1 MGGVAEWSWSPE
13 QHASP
18 AIPTPRSMLQL
29 IHRLHISPVVNRAM
43 LASAGDTWA
52 VRCDSKRCVVKCTK
66 EGKTDSMGQ
75 ERSVWWQG
83 WLLATLV
90 VTMATQAWVKTLA
103 IVKLYLI
110 IKYETKEAL
119 RDNELFSRVISALRK
134 LIRNVLWV
142 NIKCIKICYKTCKTA
157 NLLDSHSLS
166 FPSRSVAHF
175 SFFSHVVIT
184 NCQTD

>member
-1 MGGVAEWSWSPE
+1 
-13 QHASP
+13 
-18 AIPTPRSMLQL
+18 MLQL
-29 IHRLHISPVVNRAM
+29 IHRSHISPVVNRAT

-52 VRCDSKRCVVKCTK
+52 IRCDSKRCVVKCTK